1 MRSEMFATDD
11 NDTIK
16 SVIDDGIRQL
26 REIGVMSGGY
36 FLTPA
41 FHSPLSE
48 KTIVA
53 AFGLEPNVKKHLTD
67 QRVLVDDPFP
77 DYVMSA
83 AQPMTWREILA
94 AIDLTEAQQ
103 RFVDYL
109 SAHDLIDALCVPLFG
124 PNGCDSYSVFILDRT
139 ITESDEPLIRRIVE
153 IAHAMHI
160 KVCTVAGREE
170 RETAPMSRRE
180 SEVLRW
186 MAHGKSNADIATIL
200 GLAPATIDTFVRR
213 IFAKLQVNDRISA
226 VLTGLSRGLVQ
237 L

>member
-1 MRSEMFATDD
+1 MFATDA
-11 NDTIK
+11 NDTIQ

-26 REIGVMSGGY
+26 REIGVTSGGY

-53 AFGLEPNVKKHLTD
+53 AFGLAPDVEKYLTD
-67 QRVLVDDPFP
+67 QSFLINDPFP
-77 DYVMSA
+77 DYVMSI
-83 AQPMTWREILA
+83 AQPTTWREVLA
-94 AIDLTEAQQ
+94 TIDLSEEQQ
-103 RFVDYL
+103 HFVDFL
-109 SAHDLIDALCVPLFG
+109 TGHGLLDAVSVPLFG
-124 PNGCDSYSVFILDRT
+124 PNGCDSYSVFIFRRL

-153 IAHAMHI
+153 IAHTMHI

-170 RETAPMSRRE
+170 REIAPMSKRE
-180 SEVLRW
+180 GEVLRW
-186 MAHGKSNADIATIL
+186 MAHGKSNVDIATIL

>member
-1 MRSEMFATDD
+1 MRSEMFATDA

-16 SVIDDGIRQL
+16 SVIDDGIGQL
-26 REIGVMSGGY
+26 REIGVTAGGY

-53 AFGLEPNVKKHLTD
+53 AFGLDPDVEKHLTD
-67 QRVLVDDPFP
+67 QAFLMHDPFP
-77 DYVMSA
+77 DYVMSV
-83 AQPMTWREILA
+83 AQPTTWHEVLA
-94 AIDLTEAQQ
+94 AITLTEEQQ
-103 RFVDYL
+103 RFVDFL
-109 SAHDLIDALCVPLFG
+109 TDHDLVDALSVPLFG
-124 PNGCDSYSVFILDRT
+124 PNGCDSYSVFIFRRP
-139 ITESDEPLIRRIVE
+139 ITEADEPLIRHIVE
-153 IAHAMHI
+153 IAHTMHI
-160 KVCTVAGREE
+160 SVCTVAGREE
-170 RETAPMSRRE
+170 REIAPMSRRE
-180 SEVLRW
+180 GEVLRW